1 MARTTRTCNPRAAA
15 LAALPLVLAACAG
28 PGGTAADPPAP
39 AAAASP
45 AEAEAPATGAG
56 GYLAARQAYK
66 GDDLDTAAAHYRV
79 ALGEDPDNPA
89 LVRRAF
95 LARLEIGDAA
105 GAAALAERGLATGA
119 VAPFMHLS
127 LGVERA
133 RLGDWDGAADFFLL
147 LPRSRLG
154 LVMRPMLAG
163 WAAAGRG
170 DAAGA
175 DRAFA
180 GLAAMPGFETLA
192 LLHIAHAA
200 ALGGD
205 GEAAGAAFRDALAR
219 NPDPPPRLRL
229 AAAAWLASE
238 RRMEEARRALGPRSR
253 RGPDP
258 AAAAAM
264 LDRAAAGE
272 PVPELVSSAAEG
284 AAEALFD
291 LASAMQR
298 ERSRSAAMALAR
310 LALRLRPDFPL
321 AQLLVGEILDDRGR
335 HAEAAA
341 IYRDVPLASPYG
353 ALARLRAAASL
364 RDLGRTGEAA
374 AALAELA
381 GERPRDPVPWIRLG
395 DLRRGDKDWG
405 EAIAAYDRAEARID
419 APGPEDWRLFYTRGI
434 ALERA
439 KDWKRAERDFLKA
452 LELSPDQPYVMNYL
466 GYSWT
471 EQGVHLERAERLIE
485 KAVEL
490 RPNDGYILDSLG
502 WVLFRTG
509 RFHEAVPKL
518 ERAVRLKPNDPTIN
532 DHLGDAY
539 WRVGRRIEAGFQW
552 RRALAM
558 DPEAELLSAIE
569 EKLERGLPAPDRPDG
584 SGKTAGGAHVPGA

>member
-1 MARTTRTCNPRAAA
+1 MARTTRTCSAGAAA
-15 LAALPLVLAACAG
+15 LAALLFGLAGCAG
-28 PGGTAADPPAP
+28 TGGTAADPPA
-39 AAAASP
+39 AASSE
-45 AEAEAPATGAG
+45 EAEAPATGAG

-66 GDDLDTAAAHYRV
+66 GDDLDTAAAHYRI

-89 LVRRAF
+89 LIRRAF

-105 GAAALAERGLATGA
+105 TAAALAERGLATGA

-154 LVMRPMLAG
+154 LVLRPMLAG
-163 WAAAGRG
+163 WTAAGRG
-170 DAAGA
+170 DAAGTGH
-175 DRAFA
+175 AFA
-180 GLAAMPGFETLA
+180 RVAAMPGFEALA
-192 LLHIAHAA
+192 LLHAAHAA
-200 ALGGD
+200 ALRGD
-205 GEAAGAAFRDALAR
+205 AAAAGAAFRDVLAR
-219 NPDPPPRLRL
+219 TPNPPPRLRL

-238 RRMEEARRALGPRSR
+238 RRMEEARRALGPPSR
-253 RGPDP
+253 RGPNP
-258 AAAAAM
+258 EAAVAM

-272 PVPELVSSAAEG
+272 PVPELVSSAADG

-321 AQLLVGEILDDRGR
+321 ARLLVGEILDGRGR

-341 IYRDVPLASPYG
+341 MYEAVPRASPYG
-353 ALARLRAAASL
+353 AMARLRAAASL
-364 RDLGRTGEAA
+364 RGLGRTGEAA
-374 AALAELA
+374 AMLAALA
-381 GERPRDPVPWIRLG
+381 GERSEDPVPWIRLG
-395 DLRRGDKDWG
+395 DLRRGDKNWG
-405 EAIAAYDRAEARID
+405 EAIAAYDRAEARIG

-439 KDWKRAERDFLKA
+439 KDWERAERDFLKA

-471 EQGVHLERAERLIE
+471 EQGVNLERAERLIE

-490 RPNDGYILDSLG
+490 RPDDGYILDSLG

-518 ERAVRLKPNDPTIN
+518 ERAVRLRPNDPTIN

-584 SGKTAGGAHVPGA
+584 SGKTAGGEHVPGA